1 MFQSL
6 LTNFALILLILTVVT
21 GVIWTLDLFVLSKK
35 RREAAEKALAEYDQR
50 EAKLAADGVRMDT
63 NKREEI
69 ASSLLRQ
76 PVWIEYSGSFFP
88 VILLVFVLRS
98 FLFEPFKI
106 PSGSMLPTLFV
117 GDLILVNKFTYGIRL
132 PVINKK
138 VIEIGQ
144 PQRGDVMV
152 FKYPMDPQVDYIKRV
167 VGVPGDKV
175 EYKNKRLTINGKPAS
190 YEPLQDFLG
199 DNNLEYSRQF
209 RENLLGVQH
218 LILNN
223 DDSPVWVEKPMKFPG
238 RENCIYDNEGFT
250 CTVPQGQYFM
260 MGDNRDRSA
269 DSRYWGFVPDE
280 NIVGKAFF
288 IWMNLG
294 NIRRIGSFQ

>member
-21 GVIWTLDLFVLSKK
+21 GIIWTLDLFVLSK
-35 RREAAEKALAEYDQR
+35 RREAAERHWLSTIS
-50 EAKLAADGVRMDT
+50 AKQ
-63 NKREEI
+63 
-69 ASSLLRQ
+69 SLQLTVF
-76 PVWIEYSGSFFP
+76 VWIRISARKLLQPSASASLDRVFRQFFP

-175 EYKNKRLTINGKPAS
+175 EYKNKRLTINGTPAS

-218 LILNN
+218 RILNN
-223 DDSPVWVEKPMKFPG
+223 DDAPVWVEKPMKFPG
-238 RENCIYDNEGFT
+238 RENCVYDNEGFT
-250 CTVPQGQYFM
+250 CVVPQG
-260 MGDNRDRSA
+260 S
-269 DSRYWGFVPDE
+269 
-280 NIVGKAFF
+280 I
-288 IWMNLG
+288 L
-294 NIRRIGSFQ
+294 